1 MAGLECKVQVSMV
14 AQSNTLG
21 DSAAYSIRW
30 NVKEVC
36 PNAHQAMDVLIKQV
50 QAEEV

>member
-30 NVKEVC
+30 NLKEVC
-36 PNAHQAMDVLIKQV
+36 PNGHQAMDMLTRQG
-50 QAEEV
+50 QAEKV